1 MPSIKDFTF
10 RLRAFTNM
18 VNIHHSN
25 IIGFDLT
32 RHTDIQFSTTNSNEA
47 VNQYN
52 FTKKGLN
59 LHITGWACKSS
70 TNSNIEQVLVS
81 NLNGLDIV
89 KKASTT
95 RTVDENQLD
104 YSMLMLSFDQ
114 EVTLIS
120 LELGWIKGENNV
132 SLFAFNDGEMNSLS
146 DKQWS
151 QLLADG
157 WHSAGDYY
165 NLDYGANNSTV
176 NPNEIVSK
184 YWLVGSYYSNLSSFF
199 SNNTNPSGESDHFKL
214 QGVTVS
220 TVGIINRAA
229 KIAGFR

>member
-32 RHTDIQFSTTNSNEA
+32 RHTDIQFSTTNSSEA

-59 LHITGWACKSS
+59 LHISGWACKSS

-81 NLNGLDIV
+81 NLNGLRIV

-132 SLFAFNDGEMNSLS
+132 SLFAFNDGEMNSFS
-146 DKQWS
+146 DKQWP

-184 YWLVGSYYSNLSSFF
+184 YWLVGSYNSNLSSFF
-199 SNNTNPSGESDHFKL
+199 SNNTNPSGEADHFNL